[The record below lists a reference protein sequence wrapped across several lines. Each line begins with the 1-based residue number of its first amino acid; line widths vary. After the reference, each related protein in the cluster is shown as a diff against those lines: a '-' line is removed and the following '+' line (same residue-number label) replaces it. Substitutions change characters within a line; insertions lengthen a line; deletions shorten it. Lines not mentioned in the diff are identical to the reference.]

1 MKHNNLF
8 LWLLGLTVCWLAS
21 CSEEDGRVTY
31 PYSCPEISELQFS
44 TTDQTPAADS
54 LYFSVK
60 IHDPQTPLSTLEVK
74 LMTGETLVSLQSI
87 RTKGTDVSIVE
98 KGIYI
103 PFEAG
108 LEENQEAKV
117 ILTAINVEGSEVTQ
131 TFDFH
136 ITRPQIPEVL
146 YLHYNGEVVEMNRSE
161 DNPYLY
167 LTEVS
172 DLEEGYPMEL
182 SGKISTAASLDD
194 AKLIW
199 GAAEASNTAVLIE
212 ASGPSFA
219 FDYRDWFVEQITFN
233 VMTFELG
240 VVGYQKNLKIKE
252 TELIAS
258 EGFFRAQISFTQG
271 EEFEMSGFED
281 VEHAYNRD
289 FFSYNPDN
297 GKFTF
302 LRKSGTWEIYYSS
315 KYNYIWVARMG
326 DTAPTCFWL
335 IGHGFTC
342 APVWNEAYNSGGWN
356 LEDISQLGYIV
367 PIGEQK
373 YQTTVYLSNTHE
385 WESFEIEIYSGL
397 EWDNKDQGML
407 LQEGSLSGDTDG
419 IELSA
424 SNGITSGDGFVP
436 GYYRLTFDVSQGVG
450 KETLHIERLSD

>member
-1 MKHNNLF
+1 MAAGADC
-8 LWLLGLTVCWLAS
+8 LLAGFMQRRRWPGDVSIFVSRNIGTAILNYRSDTC
-21 CSEEDGRVTY
+21 CR
-31 PYSCPEISELQFS
+31 FS
-44 TTDQTPAADS
+44 
-54 LYFSVK
+54 LFSVK

-74 LMTGETLVSLQSI
+74 LMTGETLVSSQSI

-146 YLHYNGEVVEMNRSE
+146 YLHYNGEVVEMTRSE

-172 DLEEGYPMEL
+172 DSEEGYPMEL
-182 SGKISTAASLDD
+182 SGKISTTASLDD

-258 EGFFRAQISFTQG
+258 EGFSVHRLAL
-271 EEFEMSGFED
+271 
-281 VEHAYNRD
+281 RR
-289 FFSYNPDN
+289 
-297 GKFTF
+297 GK
-302 LRKSGTWEIYYSS
+302 SS
-315 KYNYIWVARMG
+315 K
-326 DTAPTCFWL
+326 
-335 IGHGFTC
+335 
-342 APVWNEAYNSGGWN
+342 
-356 LEDISQLGYIV
+356 
-367 PIGEQK
+367 
-373 YQTTVYLSNTHE
+373 
-385 WESFEIEIYSGL
+385 
-397 EWDNKDQGML
+397 
-407 LQEGSLSGDTDG
+407 
-419 IELSA
+419 
-424 SNGITSGDGFVP
+424 
-436 GYYRLTFDVSQGVG
+436 
-450 KETLHIERLSD
+450 

>member
-74 LMTGETLVSLQSI
+74 LMTGETLVSSQSI

-172 DLEEGYPMEL
+172 DSEEGYPMEL

-219 FDYRDWFVEQITFN
+219 FDYRDWFVERNTCSWLFN
-233 VMTFELG
+233 L
-240 VVGYQKNLKIKE
+240 Y
-252 TELIAS
+252 
-258 EGFFRAQISFTQG
+258 
-271 EEFEMSGFED
+271 
-281 VEHAYNRD
+281 
-289 FFSYNPDN
+289 
-297 GKFTF
+297 
-302 LRKSGTWEIYYSS
+302 KS
-315 KYNYIWVARMG
+315 R
-326 DTAPTCFWL
+326 
-335 IGHGFTC
+335 
-342 APVWNEAYNSGGWN
+342 
-356 LEDISQLGYIV
+356 
-367 PIGEQK
+367 
-373 YQTTVYLSNTHE
+373 
-385 WESFEIEIYSGL
+385 
-397 EWDNKDQGML
+397 
-407 LQEGSLSGDTDG
+407 
-419 IELSA
+419 
-424 SNGITSGDGFVP
+424 
-436 GYYRLTFDVSQGVG
+436 
-450 KETLHIERLSD
+450 

>member
-74 LMTGETLVSLQSI
+74 LMTGETLVSSQSI

-161 DNPYLY
+161 DNPYL
-167 LTEVS
+167 VPH
-172 DLEEGYPMEL
+172 G
-182 SGKISTAASLDD
+182 
-194 AKLIW
+194 
-199 GAAEASNTAVLIE
+199 
-212 ASGPSFA
+212 SFR
-219 FDYRDWFVEQITFN
+219 FGR
-233 VMTFELG
+233 G
-240 VVGYQKNLKIKE
+240 
-252 TELIAS
+252 
-258 EGFFRAQISFTQG
+258 
-271 EEFEMSGFED
+271 
-281 VEHAYNRD
+281 
-289 FFSYNPDN
+289 
-297 GKFTF
+297 
-302 LRKSGTWEIYYSS
+302 
-315 KYNYIWVARMG
+315 
-326 DTAPTCFWL
+326 
-335 IGHGFTC
+335 
-342 APVWNEAYNSGGWN
+342 
-356 LEDISQLGYIV
+356 
-367 PIGEQK
+367 
-373 YQTTVYLSNTHE
+373 
-385 WESFEIEIYSGL
+385 
-397 EWDNKDQGML
+397 
-407 LQEGSLSGDTDG
+407 
-419 IELSA
+419 
-424 SNGITSGDGFVP
+424 
-436 GYYRLTFDVSQGVG
+436 
-450 KETLHIERLSD
+450 LSDGTIRKDLYRSIIGRCKTDLGSCRSKQYGSPY

>member
-8 LWLLGLTVCWLAS
+8 LWLLGLTVCWLAA
-21 CSEEDGRVTY
+21 CSEEDGRVKY
-31 PYSCPEISELQFS
+31 PYSCPELSGLQFS

-60 IHDPQTPLSTLEVK
+60 IHDPETPLSTLEVK
-74 LMTGETLVSLQSI
+74 LMVGETLVSSQSI

-103 PFEAG
+103 PFEAD

-117 ILTAINVEGSEVTQ
+117 VLTAINVEGSEVTQ

-136 ITRPQIPEVL
+136 IVRPQIPEVL
-146 YLHYNGEVVEMNRSE
+146 YLHYNGEVVEMTRSAE
-161 DNPYLY
+161 NPYLY

-172 DLEEGYPMEL
+172 GSEEGYPMEL
-182 SGKISTAASLDD
+182 TGKISTAESLDD
-194 AKLIW
+194 AELIW
-199 GAAEASNTAVLIE
+199 GAAEKSNTAVLIE

-219 FDYRDWFVEQITFN
+219 FDYRDWFVEQITFD
-233 VMTFELG
+233 VMTFKLG
-240 VVGYQKNLKIKE
+240 VVGFQKNLKIKE

-315 KYNYIWVARMG
+315 KFNYIWVARMS

-335 IGHGFTC
+335 VGHGFTC

-385 WESFEIEIYSGL
+385 WESFEIEIYSDL
-397 EWDNKDQGML
+397 QWNKDKGME
-407 LQEGSLSGDTDG
+407 LQAGSLSGDTDG
-419 IELSA
+419 IEISA

-436 GYYRLTFDVSQGVG
+436 GYYRLTFDTSQGVG